1 MRTDLHIG
9 VTVVVVTR
17 EDAEN
22 YRFSRLY
29 SIDLEMAKQS
39 CDLLARQNDL
49 ELRYCILRD
58 IVVTYSRPFSKN
70 LGRVYRK
77 HALAEDAVPA
87 AMRGLHTELLKL
99 RDQAFAHT
107 DHDFRNPQIA
117 RFPREGGAGLYSMSF
132 RNPSY
137 EDLNTRLPE
146 IRELVVAV
154 EQCVNTRAREF
165 ELTFDQLYPEELK
178 TVPESDSH
186 TPGA

>member
-1 MRTDLHIG
+1 MADKRKVHKRLHVSWTFCFSPPARRSRRRSAHRSHCG
-9 VTVVVVTR
+9 HSHKRRRR
-17 EDAEN
+17 ELPI
-22 YRFSRLY
+22 FFGSIPSTSRWRR
-29 SIDLEMAKQS
+29 QS

-77 HALAEDAVPA
+77 HALPEDVVPA

-117 RFPREGGAGLYSMSF
+117 RFPREGGGGVYSMSF

-146 IRELVVAV
+146 IRV
-154 EQCVNTRAREF
+154 RI
-165 ELTFDQLYPEELK
+165 
-178 TVPESDSH
+178 
-186 TPGA
+186 